1 MIITIMCTICLI
13 AGILL
18 LYLND
23 HNHWFNDGIEMIGFL
38 LIVIGSIGVGICLV
52 IIIVAHINVEALL
65 QSLQNTRD
73 ILVYRL
79 EHINELPAGNEMLYS
94 EITEFNN
101 RLYENIINSQ
111 NPWINWFYNPAFNE
125 IPLIPWQ

>member
-1 MIITIMCTICLI
+1 MIITIMCAICLI

-23 HNHWFNDGIEMIGFL
+23 HNHWFNDGIEIIGFL

-52 IIIVAHINVEALL
+52 VIIVAHINVEALL